1 MIYIYLNLTKFGYDF
16 ALLVFSKHFQKGRC
30 SQNTKQIESKLWGK
44 KMAEPMTNYG
54 YEKLCAELKNLKEVE
69 RPKIVVEIDV
79 ARSHGDLK
87 ENAEYHA
94 AREKQAFIEARIN
107 ELGLMLSQA
116 QVIDPA
122 TLKHDKVSF
131 GSSVKILNLDTD
143 KEFVYTLVG
152 SMESNPSRGLISVS
166 SPIAK
171 ALMGKKQGDEVSIM
185 LPSGEN
191 EFEIL
196 EVFYKEIVFGD

>member
-1 MIYIYLNLTKFGYDF
+1 
-16 ALLVFSKHFQKGRC
+16 
-30 SQNTKQIESKLWGK
+30 
-44 KMAEPMTNYG
+44 MATEPMTNYG

-69 RPKIVVEIDV
+69 RPRIVVEIDV

-107 ELGLMLSQA
+107 ELGQMLANA
-116 QVIDPA
+116 QIIDPA
-122 TLKHDKVSF
+122 SLPHDKVSF
-131 GSSVKILNLDTD
+131 GSSVKIVNLDTD

-152 SMESNPSRGLISVS
+152 SMESDPSRGLISVS

-171 ALMGKKQGDEVSIM
+171 ALIGKKEGDEVCIM

-196 EVFYKEIVFGD
+196 EVFYREINFKGE

>member
-1 MIYIYLNLTKFGYDF
+1 
-16 ALLVFSKHFQKGRC
+16 
-30 SQNTKQIESKLWGK
+30 
-44 KMAEPMTNYG
+44 MATEPMTNYG

-69 RPKIVVEIDV
+69 RPRIVVEIDT

-107 ELGLMLSQA
+107 ELGLMLANA

-122 TLKHDKVSF
+122 SLPHNKVSF

-152 SMESNPSRGLISVS
+152 SMESNPSKGLISVS

-171 ALMGKKQGDEVSIM
+171 ALMGKSEGDEVSIT
-185 LPSGEN
+185 LPNGEN

-196 EVFYKEIVFGD
+196 EVFYKDIVFEG

>member
-1 MIYIYLNLTKFGYDF
+1 
-16 ALLVFSKHFQKGRC
+16 
-30 SQNTKQIESKLWGK
+30 
-44 KMAEPMTNYG
+44 MASEPMTNYG

-69 RPKIVVEIDV
+69 RPRVVVEIDV

-107 ELGLMLSQA
+107 ELGIMLSNA
-116 QVIDPA
+116 QVIDPS
-122 TLKHDKVSF
+122 TLSHDKVSF

-143 KEFVYTLVG
+143 KESVYTLVG
-152 SMESNPSRGLISVS
+152 SMESNPSKGLISVS
-166 SPIAK
+166 SPIAR
-171 ALMGKKQGDEVSIM
+171 ALMGKKVGDEVSIN

-196 EVFYKEIVFGD
+196 DVFYKNIVFE